1 MISQEKMN
9 NQEIHLLSKTIKLLD
24 EINHPDSYRIAKEI
38 CNHTNYNIDENI
50 RIIQRLK
57 TGEPWEYIRGWAE
70 FDGLKLIVN
79 RDTLIPRLETLEIL
93 DLVKDC
99 IQNDIKEII
108 DIGSGSGAIGLA
120 LAKRYPKL
128 NITLVEKYNK
138 TLKVLK
144 VNTTRFGF
152 KNTRVIQSDLLD
164 SYYIEH
170 PSIVI
175 ANLPYIPTNDY
186 INLDKSVKDFEPKEA
201 LDGGKD
207 GLNIIKKLIK
217 QVEGNSLIKCVI
229 LEIDPK
235 QKSILNKMDLKF
247 KKVFIKD
254 FRGLFRFLK
263 LYR

>member
-1 MISQEKMN
+1 MMN
-9 NQEIHLLSKTIKLLD
+9 NQEILILSKIIKLLD

-38 CNHTNYNIDENI
+38 CTHTNYNQDENSSI
-50 RIIQRLK
+50 FNRLK

-79 RDTLIPRLETLEIL
+79 RSTLIPRLETLEIL
-93 DLVKDC
+93 EIVKPC
-99 IQNDIKEII
+99 IQNDVLEIF

-120 LAKRYPKL
+120 LAKRYPNI
-128 NITLVEKYNK
+128 NITLIEKFDK
-138 TLKVLK
+138 TIKVLREN
-144 VNTTRFGF
+144 NTNLGF
-152 KNTRVIQSDLLD
+152 TNTKIIQSDLLNNYD
-164 SYYIEH
+164 IKF

-186 INLDKSVKDFEPKEA
+186 INLDKCVKDFEPKEA
-201 LDGGKD
+201 LDGGIN
-207 GLNIIKKLIK
+207 GLEIIRELIK
-217 QVEGNSLIKCVI
+217 QVNNNSLVKCVI

-235 QKSILNKMDLKF
+235 QKSILKKMDLKF